1 MMAVVE
7 AKDDE
12 ILTELLRKINPV
24 LTIVC
29 YNRAKDYSL
38 ESMMWHIL
46 SPRNPAGNPP
56 IGEQSCEPDFFRA
69 RLPQIAL

>member
-1 MMAVVE
+1 MMAMVE

-12 ILTELLRKINPV
+12 ILTELSPKINPV

-29 YNRAKDYSL
+29 YNRAKDYFL

-46 SPRNPAGNPP
+46 SPR
-56 IGEQSCEPDFFRA
+56 
-69 RLPQIAL
+69 